1 VPQAF
6 ASHGAIYASHR
17 YPTPNWPGCR
27 GARYDRLPVR
37 VLLAFTDVGLG
48 IPLQEALETLG
59 RDTRWDPAATPA
71 TVTVDPPDVVVLDA
85 DGLGGRLADNADA
98 WRALDPAPGVL
109 AIGMSADAA
118 TRASAARVTLVPPTA
133 TPAVLSRALDDAARL
148 RFAAALAPG
157 LARRALRLPPGADSV
172 QMLAA
177 SRTLEVEIARAALRW
192 YAQHYVAA
200 TGVVDE
206 LRAARALI
214 PPEIEHIAK
223 MNGAL
228 TLQSVVRAGP
238 LDAPEA
244 ARLVWV
250 LGSLGAVKL
259 TPEPEDLTTTAR
271 RSLFELRNHLRAR
284 TARLAK
290 ATFYDVLEITPFAEI
305 DDIEVSYRI
314 LAWRYGPE
322 RTGKLDLGD
331 VAPLAAPAWDQVE
344 RARKV
349 LSDVA
354 ARGRYN
360 DWLKERWSQLESTW
374 AVDLTAATAATEA
387 YSRAQL
393 ALTAGDVHRALS
405 EMAGAARNHPGHP
418 EYEAGLAWARY
429 RVEVAGGKDQA
440 AIARRERG
448 VAERATVGMR
458 PWPRALLAL
467 ALLCVADRDLDSA
480 RWYLR
485 EALAIDPS
493 SPAARQLMAR
503 LGG

>member
-6 ASHGAIYASHR
+6 ASHAAIYASHR

>member
-1 VPQAF
+1 M
-6 ASHGAIYASHR
+6 
-17 YPTPNWPGCR
+17 
-27 GARYDRLPVR
+27 R

-59 RDTRWDPAATPA
+59 RDTRWDPAATPSSLK
-71 TVTVDPPDVVVLDA
+71 TDPPDVVVLDG
-85 DGLGGRLADNADA
+85 DGLAARLGENADA
-98 WRALDPAPGVL
+98 WRALDPAPGVI
-109 AIGMSADAA
+109 AIGMRADTATAA
-118 TRASAARVTLVPPTA
+118 AAAHLTLVPPTT
-133 TPAVLSRALDDAARL
+133 TPPMLARALDEAEKL

-157 LARRALRLPPGADSV
+157 LARRALKLPPGADTV

-177 SRTLEVEIARAALRW
+177 SRKLDVELARAALRW
-192 YAQHYVAA
+192 YAQHYVGA
-200 TGVVDE
+200 TAVVDE

-214 PPEIEHIAK
+214 PPEIEHIK
-223 MNGAL
+223 HMNGTL
-228 TLQSVVRAGP
+228 TLQSVVRASP

-250 LGSLGAVKL
+250 LGSLGAVTL
-259 TPEPEDLTTTAR
+259 TTEPPDVTTTAR
-271 RSLFELRNHLRAR
+271 RALTELRSHLRAR

-290 ATFYDVLEITPFAEI
+290 ATFYDVLEVTPFAEI
-305 DDIEVSYRI
+305 DDIEISYRI

-331 VAPLAAPAWDQVE
+331 VTPLAAPSWDQVE

-360 DWLKERWSQLESTW
+360 DWLRDKWSTLESTW
-374 AVDLTAATAATEA
+374 AVDSTAATAATEA
-387 YSRAQL
+387 YGRAQQ

-405 EMAGAARNHPGHP
+405 EMAVAARNHPGHP

-440 AIARRERG
+440 QIARRERG
-448 VAERATVGMR
+448 VAERATLGMR

-480 RWYLR
+480 RWCLR

>member
-1 VPQAF
+1 M
-6 ASHGAIYASHR
+6 
-17 YPTPNWPGCR
+17 
-27 GARYDRLPVR
+27 R

-71 TVTVDPPDVVVLDA
+71 SVQADPPDVVVLDA
-85 DGLGGRLADNADA
+85 DGLGARLGDNADA
-98 WRALDPAPGVL
+98 WRAIDPAPGVL
-109 AIGMSADAA
+109 AIGMSADTA
-118 TRASAARVTLVPPTA
+118 TRAAQARVTLVPSTA
-133 TPAVLSRALDDAARL
+133 TPAVLARALDDAARL

-157 LARRALRLPPGADSV
+157 LARRALGLPPGADVV

-177 SRTLEVEIARAALRW
+177 SRTLDVDIARAALRW
-192 YAQHYVAA
+192 YAQHYVLA
-200 TGVVDE
+200 TPVIDE
-206 LRAARALI
+206 LRAARALV
-214 PPEIEHIAK
+214 PPEIEHVAH
-223 MNGAL
+223 MNGTL
-228 TLQSVVRAGP
+228 TLQSLVRAGP

-250 LGSLGAVKL
+250 LGSLDAIEL
-259 TPEPEDLTTTAR
+259 TPEPTELTTSAR
-271 RSLFELRNHLRAR
+271 RALFELRAHLRAR

-305 DDIEVSYRI
+305 EDIERSYRI

-322 RTGKLDLGD
+322 RTARLDLGD
-331 VAPLAAPAWDQVE
+331 VTPLVAPAWDQIE

-349 LSDVA
+349 LNDVA

-360 DWLKERWSQLESTW
+360 DWLRERWSQLESTW
-374 AVDLTAATAATEA
+374 AVEANAANAAAEA
-387 YSRAQL
+387 YGRAQQ

-405 EMAGAARNHPGHP
+405 EMATAARNHPGHP

-440 AIARRERG
+440 EIARRERK
-448 VAERATVGMR
+448 VAERATAGMR